1 MIAEP
6 TTRRPR
12 YSRPTSEFRVHPLD
26 LSPMADFLNKAY
38 IERYPEEA
46 NQEGLMAYD
55 TRSLHGMVETP
66 KGWVLV
72 EDEGIIN
79 IGPSTV
85 LAPLKIDLYAKFKG
99 SFSMVPWTTLS
110 LPPDK
115 FIPLL
120 SKETVT
126 LDQFIRVFGSRL
138 ESNFAIAEEHLTK
151 LNKPNSKNKA

>member
-1 MIAEP
+1 MRAK
-6 TTRRPR
+6 
-12 YSRPTSEFRVHPLD
+12 RPTSKFLVHPLD

-55 TRSLHGMVETP
+55 TRGRYGMVETP

-72 EDEGIIN
+72 DDEGIIN
-79 IGPSTV
+79 INSSTV

-99 SFSMVPWTTLS
+99 SYSIVPWTTLS
-110 LPPDK
+110 LPPDN

-126 LDQFIRVFGSRL
+126 LDQFIRVFGGRL
-138 ESNFAIAEEHLTK
+138 ESNYFIAEDHLTK
-151 LNKPNSKNKA
+151 LSKTTHARSA